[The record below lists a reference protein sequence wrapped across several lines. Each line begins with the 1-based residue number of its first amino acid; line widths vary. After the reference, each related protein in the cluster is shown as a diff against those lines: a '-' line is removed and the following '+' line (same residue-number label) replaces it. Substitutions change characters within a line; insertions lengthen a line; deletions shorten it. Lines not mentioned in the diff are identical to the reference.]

1 MRKGDSLLFFFVF
14 PPSLFWPRPATHI
27 VMVKR
32 GRERIFFPFSLVG
45 KEKRGVDMDSG
56 SLEEKGA
63 FRGWG
68 EGLFSGNGVKIGK

>member
-1 MRKGDSLLFFFVF
+1 
-14 PPSLFWPRPATHI
+14 
-27 VMVKR
+27 
-32 GRERIFFPFSLVG
+32 
-45 KEKRGVDMDSG
+45 MDSG

>member
-1 MRKGDSLLFFFVF
+1 MATPCYSYRNGEKGGG
-14 PPSLFWPRPATHI
+14 
-27 VMVKR
+27 R
-32 GRERIFFPFSLVG
+32 GYSFPFPLWE
-45 KEKRGVDMDSG
+45 KKRGVDMDSG